1 MTRYVLRPRARRD
14 IENIWDYTAATW
26 SQSQAEIYI
35 RLIQRTLELLA
46 DDPRLGR
53 AWDEI
58 RAGYRKFRADSHIVF
73 YRIIATS
80 GIEVVRVL
88 HESMDFEQHM

>member
-1 MTRYVLRPRARRD
+1 MCRRD
-14 IENIWDYTAATW
+14 IEDMWDYTATTW

-35 RLIQRTLELLA
+35 RLIQRTFELLA

-53 AWDEI
+53 ACDEI
-58 RAGYRKFRADSHIVF
+58 RTGYRKFRAGSHIVF
-73 YRIIATS
+73 YRVIATS

-88 HESMDFEQHM
+88 HESMDFEQHL